1 MDYLDFT
8 SFSRTGLIE
17 QLEYEGFSREDAT
30 YAVDVLN
37 VDWNAQAAQTAADY
51 LDYTSFSRNSLID
64 QLLYEGFT
72 QAQAEYGVSTT
83 GL

>member
-1 MDYLDFT
+1 MSASTEPPVTAAETVSQSNARQKAADYPAFA

-17 QLEYEGFSREDAT
+17 RL
-30 YAVDVLN
+30 VD
-37 VDWNAQAAQTAADY
+37 Y
-51 LDYTSFSRNSLID
+51 
-64 QLLYEGFT
+64 GFT